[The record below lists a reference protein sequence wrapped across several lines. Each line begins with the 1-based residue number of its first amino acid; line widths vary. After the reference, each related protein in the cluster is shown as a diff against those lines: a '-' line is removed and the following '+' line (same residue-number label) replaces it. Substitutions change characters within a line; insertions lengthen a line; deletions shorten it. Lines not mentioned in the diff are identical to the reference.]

1 MPIKKYRPYTA
12 SRRFIAIVKDPDIS
26 GPQDPEKRLL
36 KPRPQSG
43 GRNNQGRITI
53 RFRGGGNKNKIR
65 AIDFKRDKR
74 DVPGKVHA
82 VQYDPIRSANIAL
95 IFYADGEK
103 RYILAPLGVTIGS
116 QIMAGESA
124 PVHPGNSLPL
134 RNIPLGTMV
143 HNIEF
148 VPGSGGKVCRGAGS
162 SAQILAKEGN
172 YAQLRLPSG
181 EVRNFPDASY
191 ATIGQVGNVQHENR
205 KLGKAGASR
214 WAGRRG
220 HVRGTV
226 MNPCDHPHGGG
237 EGKSNSGR
245 PPCSPWGV
253 PAKGYRTRKHKPS
266 DKLIV
271 RRRNKK

>member
-12 SRRFIAIVKDPDIS
+12 SRRFIAIVKDPDIN
-26 GPQDPEKRLL
+26 GPQEPEKKLL

-82 VQYDPIRSANIAL
+82 VQYDPVRSANIAL

-116 QIMAGESA
+116 QILAGESA

-148 VPGSGGKVCRGAGS
+148 TPGSGGKVCRGAGS
-162 SAQILAKEGN
+162 SAQILAKEGK

-181 EVRNFPDASY
+181 EVRNFPEESY

-226 MNPCDHPHGGG
+226 MNPVDHPHGGG

-253 PAKGYRTRKHKPS
+253 PAKGYRTRKKQSS

>member
-65 AIDFKRDKR
+65 MIDFKRDKR

-103 RYILAPLGVTIGS
+103 RYILAPMGVTIGS
-116 QIMAGESA
+116 QILAGESA

-148 VPGSGGKVCRGAGS
+148 IPGSGGKVCRGAGS
-162 SAQILAKEGN
+162 SAQILAKEGKH
-172 YAQLRLPSG
+172 AQLRLPSG
-181 EVRNFPDASY
+181 EVRNFPQESY

-253 PAKGYRTRKHKPS
+253 PAKGYRTRKPKPS

>member
-1 MPIKKYRPYTA
+1 MPIKKYRPYTP

-26 GPQDPEKRLL
+26 GPQVPEKRLL
-36 KPRPQSG
+36 KPRPSTG
-43 GRNNQGRITI
+43 GRNNQGRITL

-65 AIDFKRDKR
+65 VIDFKRDKR

-116 QIMAGESA
+116 QILAGESA

-134 RNIPLGTMV
+134 KNIPLGTMV

-148 VPGSGGKVCRGAGS
+148 SPGSGGKVCRGAGS
-162 SAQILAKEGN
+162 SAQILAKEGK

-181 EVRNFPDASY
+181 EVRNFPEESY
-191 ATIGQVGNVQHENR
+191 ATIGQVGTVQHENR

-253 PAKGYRTRKHKPS
+253 PAKGYRTRKRQSS

>member
-12 SRRFIAIVKDPDIS
+12 SRRFIAIVKDPDIN
-26 GPQDPEKRLL
+26 GPQEPEKRLL
-36 KPRPQSG
+36 SPRPQTG
-43 GRNNQGRITI
+43 GRNNQGRVTL

-103 RYILAPLGVTIGS
+103 RYILAPLGVAVGS
-116 QIMAGESA
+116 QIVAGESA

-134 RNIPLGTMV
+134 KNIPLGTMV

-148 VPGSGGKVCRGAGS
+148 TPGSGGKVCRGAGS
-162 SAQILAKEGN
+162 SAQILAKEGK

-181 EVRNFPDASY
+181 EVRNFPEESY
-191 ATIGQVGNVQHENR
+191 ATVGQVGNVQHENR

-226 MNPCDHPHGGG
+226 QNPCDHPHGGG

-253 PAKGYRTRKHKPS
+253 PAKGYRTRKKQSS